1 MELSG
6 TKRNWT
12 GKSELARF
20 LLQKNERCWNQVE
33 PSGTKWEVT
42 RIFTTL
48 RFWLQCV
55 KTPHFLLFYKT
66 GFYALPDEKLHKL
79 FFQLAGGLSSVH
91 WKCCGDRSI
100 GRFYPRTFH
109 WWLRQ
114 CGDSFDWDKNFQVI
128 PTTINLLGSCNFHL
142 SPHSHLLNPFTTF
155 VHHGPHN
162 QTYYVIPKYI
172 T

>member
-1 MELSG
+1 MGIRYRDNIWFYTLNG
-6 TKRNWT
+6 NI
-12 GKSELARF
+12 
-20 LLQKNERCWNQVE
+20 
-33 PSGTKWEVT
+33 PSLVYNFNGDINKVT

-79 FFQLAGGLSSVH
+79 FFFSSQVV
-91 WKCCGDRSI
+91 CLRSI
-100 GRFYPRTFH
+100 GSVAAIDPVVDSIPEPSIDGCASAVLHLTGTKRF
-109 WWLRQ
+109 Q
-114 CGDSFDWDKNFQVI
+114 AI
-128 PTTINLLGSCNFHL
+128 PTTIDLLGSCNFHL